1 MNSAPEFHNPLACVG
16 GRPAYRCG
24 NRCNHPR
31 NAFDVERNDSSAA
44 RNLNFEC
51 DKPDT
56 DIARWLRLLQQYVDM
71 MGTKYSST
79 VD

>member
-1 MNSAPEFHNPLACVG
+1 MIESFTGNQLSAGAILENI
-16 GRPAYRCG
+16 
-24 NRCNHPR
+24 NHPR
-31 NAFDVERNDSSAA
+31 DAFDVERNDSSAA

-51 DKPDT
+51 DRPDT